1 MPFWDDADFA
11 PYEQDGITGGTIGTY
26 AIDDSAL
33 GPYGPNAEQGGITG
47 QGNNGPAPAPVD
59 TSVWNTKGYAA
70 PTSAATSSYAAP
82 SGWDQTKWADQ
93 NYQDPKYVVGRLEMQ
108 ASGGDGTFDTP
119 EEKQAAVDAIL
130 KAYPGAK
137 FNGKDMLD
145 FGDGG
150 APVDIFQGAG
160 TGRPGM
166 SFAPQVPGGGGQ
178 ASSGSG
184 GGFSAAMGQNAVS
197 AAQAAGGGRQVG
209 GGNYLPADFQYEKFD
224 PNSVDMSKDPGVAFR
239 ISEAQKAMQ
248 NSAASKGTLFSGG
261 FAKALEDRTQDY
273 ASQEYGNAFQRALG
287 VNQANNQGGLATYSA
302 VSGAKLGQG
311 NLDLGFTRAGN
322 DYALGVG
329 QLALG
334 DKTANQNF
342 YLGNRNADISSRSV
356 DNSYALGNGQ
366 LGLGWA
372 NYGLNADN
380 QNFGQGVTLAGMG
393 QNGAAQSGS
402 YGSTYGNAAGGYM
415 TGGGNAQASG
425 QVGAAN
431 AWGQAFG
438 NAGNAAM
445 GAYYAQKYGRAA

>member
-1 MPFWDDADFA
+1 MPGSFWDDEDFR
-11 PYEQDGITGGTIGTY
+11 PYEQGGITGGQVGTY

-33 GPYGPNAEQGGITG
+33 GGGAPA
-47 QGNNGPAPAPVD
+47 PAPAPVD
-59 TSVWNTKGYAA
+59 TSAWNTKGYAA

-82 SGWDQTKWADQ
+82 GGWDQTKWADQ

-119 EEKQAAVDAIL
+119 QEKQAAVDAIL

-150 APVDIFQGAG
+150 APVDIFAGAG
-160 TGRPGM
+160 TGRPSM
-166 SFAPQVPGGGGQ
+166 SFAPQIPGDGGQGGQ
-178 ASSGSG
+178 ASSGG
-184 GGFSAAMGQNAVS
+184 GGFSAAMGQNAVA

-287 VNQANNQGGLATYSA
+287 VNQANNQGGLATYGA
-302 VSGAKLGQG
+302 VSGAHLGQG
-311 NLDLGFTRAGN
+311 NIDLGFTRAGN

-372 NYGLNADN
+372 NYGLNADD
-380 QNFGQGVTLAGMG
+380 QNFNQGYKLSTMG

-415 TGGGNAQASG
+415 TGAGNAQASG

>member
-11 PYEQDGITGGTIGTY
+11 PYEQGGVTGGTVGTY

-33 GPYGPNAEQGGITG
+33 SGEPGGYA
-47 QGNNGPAPAPVD
+47 GPAGAPVPAPVSAPVD
-59 TSVWNTKGYAA
+59 TSKWNTKGYAA

-93 NYQDPKYVVGRLEMQ
+93 NYQDPKYAIGRILME
-108 ASGGDGTFDTP
+108 ASGGTGSLKDP
-119 EEKQAAVDAIL
+119 AQRQAAIAAIQ
-130 KAYPGAK
+130 KAYPGAT
-137 FNGKDMLD
+137 FNGKDMIQLP
-145 FGDGG
+145 GGG
-150 APVDIFQGAG
+150 APIDIFRG
-160 TGRPGM
+160 
-166 SFAPQVPGGGGQ
+166 
-178 ASSGSG
+178 ASSGEYGIAFQPQIPGESGQGGPAASG
-184 GGFSAAMGQNAVS
+184 GGFSAAMGQDAVA

-224 PNSVDMSKDPGVAFR
+224 PSTVDVNSDPGAAFR
-239 ISEAQKAMQ
+239 MKEATRAIT
-248 NSAASKGTLFSGG
+248 NSAAAKGTLISGG
-261 FAKALEDRTQDY
+261 FAKALTDRIGEQ

-287 VNQANNQGGLATYSA
+287 TNQANNQGGLATYGA
-302 VSGAKLGQG
+302 VSGAHLGQG

-322 DYALGVG
+322 DYALGAG

-334 DKTANQNF
+334 NKTADQSF

-356 DNSYALGNGQ
+356 DNSYSLGNGQ

-393 QNGAAQSGS
+393 QSGAGAMGS

-415 TGGGNAQASG
+415 TGAGNAQASG